1 MWQSLEPEL
10 GEKQMHYGS
19 VSDLVKMI
27 SQKDDEI
34 DRIKEEAKNAVEEET
49 EANRQ
54 LVEKIQK
61 YLRDK

>member
-1 MWQSLEPEL
+1 
-10 GEKQMHYGS
+10 MHYGS

-54 LVEKIQK
+54 LVEKI
-61 YLRDK
+61 